1 MITYKTKTSL
11 SDLEKASVRALEQL
25 VFQQDGTTRTVYLSN
40 QFNLY
45 EDMTAFFLAYDENAL
60 VGFAFVDAD
69 NPDEADVFLFVLP
82 DYRQQ
87 GIGSQLVS
95 QINAELANYQI
106 PRVRYKSE
114 MPFIN
119 HNPWILAHYQ
129 IADDREFMM
138 TADNQPG
145 KAVQNQKLK
154 VTEATRNDLAAIAHF
169 QAEVFDES
177 YDASYR
183 YAEGSLDDPSIV
195 LYAFY
200 ENGRFAGSGAVNQT
214 GLANYFFGLA
224 VHPDFQNQG
233 IGSDAIALMM
243 TDLNKRNDLPYQLS
257 VDSNNRRAKHVY
269 EKNDFN
275 VVSEVVYLS
284 RR

>member
-1 MITYKTKTSL
+1 MIAYETKTTL
-11 SDLEKASVRALEQL
+11 SEIEKANVRALEQL
-25 VFQQDGTTRTVYLSN
+25 VFQQDVTSRTVYLSN

-45 EDMTAFFLAYDENAL
+45 ADMTAFFLAYDGSAL

-69 NPDEADVFLFVLP
+69 NPDEADVFLFVHP
-82 DYRQQ
+82 NYRQQ
-87 GIGSQLVS
+87 GIGTHLVS

-106 PRVRYKSE
+106 PRARYKSE
-114 MPFIN
+114 MAFIN
-119 HNPWILAHYQ
+119 HNPWMLEQYQ
-129 IADDREFMM
+129 IDNDREFMM
-138 TADNQPG
+138 IADNQPG
-145 KAVQNQKLK
+145 KAVQNKKLK
-154 VTEATRNDLAAIAHF
+154 VAEATLSDLEAIAHF

-177 YDASYR
+177 YDAAYR
-183 YAEGSLDDPSIV
+183 YAEGSLNDPSIF

-200 ENGRFAGSGAVNQT
+200 NNGRFAGSGAVNQT

-257 VDSNNRRAKHVY
+257 VDSNNRHAKHVY
-269 EKNDFN
+269 EKNGFN
-275 VVSEVVYLS
+275 VVSEVIYLT